1 MAADRLISPE
11 PYTIFNRRP
20 SFAPLKSWQIF
31 VDLPAPKKAQVLVH
45 CLRRAA
51 RKRSP
56 PSLQVECT
64 CKLAGAVVLKR
75 MPTYVETVVPLK
87 AKLRGLEI
95 DMHGC
100 AACCVAAK
108 LLQISRCR
116 RCSGSLTL
124 FCSQVTGRS
133 TAGHIARI
141 AQEQPK
147 QLGADN
153 KVMTVTEE
161 WLQVPPFRL
170 PPAPLRFFSSKNV
183 VLTRARSVGC
193 KRDVYCPSDG
203 GQSASAGSS
212 PANLKLIHD
221 FLCLLPRCAV
231 ELANARCY
239 RLALYFDDACARAR
253 RNVVVQK
260 GSRSGLIFRSRGA
273 RLLTGPTQ

>member
-1 MAADRLISPE
+1 MALCVSRQLSPAVHPPTDAPLTRRRCMAADRLISPE

-56 PSLQVECT
+56 PSLQVEST

-124 FCSQVTGRS
+124 FAVRLLAAAQRATSRASHKSNRS
-133 TAGHIARI
+133 SWVRT
-141 AQEQPK
+141 
-147 QLGADN
+147 
-153 KVMTVTEE
+153 
-161 WLQVPPFRL
+161 
-170 PPAPLRFFSSKNV
+170 
-183 VLTRARSVGC
+183 
-193 KRDVYCPSDG
+193 
-203 GQSASAGSS
+203 
-212 PANLKLIHD
+212 
-221 FLCLLPRCAV
+221 
-231 ELANARCY
+231 
-239 RLALYFDDACARAR
+239 
-253 RNVVVQK
+253 
-260 GSRSGLIFRSRGA
+260 A
-273 RLLTGPTQ
+273 RL

>member
-11 PYTIFNRRP
+11 PYTVFNRRP

-31 VDLPAPKKAQVLVH
+31 VDLPAPKKAQVLLR

-87 AKLRGLEI
+87 AKLKGLEI

-100 AACCVAAK
+100 AACCCRQIVTNQP
-108 LLQISRCR
+108 LPSLQRLSD
-116 RCSGSLTL
+116 LV
-124 FCSQVTGRS
+124 CSQVTGRS

-147 QLGADN
+147 QLGADS

-170 PPAPLRFFSSKNV
+170 PPAPLRFFSSKNF
-183 VLTRARSVGC
+183 VLTRSRSVGC
-193 KRDVYCPSDG
+193 KREVYCPSDG
-203 GQSASAGSS
+203 GRSASAGSS
-212 PANLKLIHD
+212 PVNL
-221 FLCLLPRCAV
+221 
-231 ELANARCY
+231 N
-239 RLALYFDDACARAR
+239 
-253 RNVVVQK
+253 
-260 GSRSGLIFRSRGA
+260 
-273 RLLTGPTQ
+273 